1 MRAAPKHRESF
12 AQRATWRT
20 DRRSKRGEIDPGR
33 IMRKV
38 LFILGQ
44 LTDSDVD
51 WLANSGKRTKV
62 LQGTELIKHG
72 TRIEF
77 VYIVLEG
84 SMQVLTERGVRLA
97 DVAAGDILGEMS
109 LVDSSPTAASVLARQ
124 DSWVL
129 AVPKQLLAD
138 KLKQDIGFAARFYR
152 ALAVFLADRMRHT
165 IQSMGYG
172 SNEATG
178 DEIAADE
185 LDADVLDNVHL
196 AGARFERMLKKFER

>member
-1 MRAAPKHRESF
+1 
-12 AQRATWRT
+12 
-20 DRRSKRGEIDPGR
+20 
-33 IMRKV
+33 MRKV

-62 LQGTELIKHG
+62 LRGTELIKYG

-77 VYIVLEG
+77 VYIVLDG
-84 SMQVLTERGVRLA
+84 SMQVLTERGVQLA

-109 LVDSSPTAASVLARQ
+109 LIDSSPTAASVLAKQ

-152 ALAVFLADRMRHT
+152 ALAVFLADRMRNT
-165 IQSMGYG
+165 IQRMGYG
-172 SNEATG
+172 NNEAPG
-178 DEIAADE
+178 DAAASADE
-185 LDADVLDNVHL
+185 LDVDVLDNVHL